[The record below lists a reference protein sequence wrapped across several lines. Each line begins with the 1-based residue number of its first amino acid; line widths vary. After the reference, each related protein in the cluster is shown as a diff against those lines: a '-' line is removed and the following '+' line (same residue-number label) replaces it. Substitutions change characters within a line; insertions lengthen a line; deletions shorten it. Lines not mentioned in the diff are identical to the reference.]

1 MFPKRH
7 LRLPWREVDG
17 RVVVIQTTR
26 GEVHELDECATFLWK
41 QADGSASIDQ
51 IVSALMDEFE
61 IDEQT
66 AKSDSIGFY
75 KELQL
80 KGLIENTES
89 LS

>member
-1 MFPKRH
+1 
-7 LRLPWREVDG
+7 
-17 RVVVIQTTR
+17 
-26 GEVHELDECATFLWK
+26 
-41 QADGSASIDQ
+41 
-51 IVSALMDEFE
+51 MDEFE